1 MPPGVTVGAFSPDGQ
16 LRWDGAQWVPV
27 ERGTRVPTPWTRP
40 MQLAAAALLL
50 VEAVYFVASVL
61 LSVNHDALHQ
71 SFQQSNTQIPQGM
84 TEDQLI
90 SFVLVII
97 YVFTVVVALLELFGA
112 LGAYLGWRWMFWY
125 VGVLMALGSIAALFG
140 VLGATRSAGAA
151 LGELLNLAA
160 VAVLVWMIVGLVRYG
175 PWAMRRP
182 GL

>member
-1 MPPGVTVGAFSPDGQ
+1 MPPGVAAGTFSPDGQ

-27 ERGTRVPTPWTRP
+27 ERGTRVPTPWTRQ
-40 MQLAAAALLL
+40 MQLAAAGLLL
-50 VEAVYFVASVL
+50 VEAIYFVASIL
-61 LSVNHDALHQ
+61 LTVNHDTLRQ

-90 SFVLVII
+90 NLALGFI
-97 YVFTVVVALLELFGA
+97 YAFTVVVVLIELFGA

-125 VGVLMALGSIAALFG
+125 VGVLMCLGSVAALFG
-140 VLGATRSAGAA
+140 VIGATRSAGAA